1 MTEDKNDS
9 PVEGTTDKTSNE
21 SGDKRSSPSTLQQW
35 QQRLLP
41 FMVWMVAGLTLFFF
55 VASFVQL
62 AYLHVNIQQGPKV
75 EVGSLSVPENIESPD
90 QAHRFNV
97 FAQLEASV
105 LSQRYHQANV
115 FLMSRVWARYLGFVT
130 GMILALVGAAFILGK
145 LREKPTEL
153 HAEGGGGAVSLR
165 STSPGI
171 IMAVLGVAL
180 MATTIVTHH
189 DITTAESSVYVQIPS
204 AEKPQIDRTT
214 STDQDSL
221 PADYP

>member
-1 MTEDKNDS
+1 MTEEKNDS
-9 PVEGTTDKTSNE
+9 PVEDTTEKTSNE
-21 SGDKRSSPSTLQQW
+21 SDDERLSASTLQQW
-35 QQRLLP
+35 QRRLLP

-55 VASFVQL
+55 IASFAQL

-75 EVGSLSVPENIESPD
+75 ELGSLAVPENVESPE
-90 QAHRFNV
+90 QSRRFNV
-97 FAQLEASV
+97 FSQLEASV
-105 LSQRYHQANV
+105 LRQRYHQANV
-115 FLMSRVWARYLGFVT
+115 FLMSRVWVRYLGFVT

-171 IMAVLGVAL
+171 ILAVLGVTL
-180 MATTIVTHH
+180 MVTTIVTHH
-189 DITTAESSVYVQIPS
+189 EITTADSSVYVQIPS
-204 AEKPQIDRTT
+204 AEKPPIDGTN
-214 STDQDSL
+214 SADSDSL